1 MIAAVAQRKADAV
14 AGADAA
20 PGEVRG
26 VARDPAR
33 RRRVAE
39 RDLAFDD
46 GRMVRP
52 CGCVT
57 EQNGGKIHRQSA
69 PARGFS

>member
-14 AGADAA
+14 AGADAV
-20 PGEVRG
+20 PGKLCR
-26 VARDPAR
+26 VARDQTR
-33 RRRVAE
+33 RCCMVQ

-46 GRMVRP
+46 GRMVGPR
-52 CGCVT
+52 GCVT